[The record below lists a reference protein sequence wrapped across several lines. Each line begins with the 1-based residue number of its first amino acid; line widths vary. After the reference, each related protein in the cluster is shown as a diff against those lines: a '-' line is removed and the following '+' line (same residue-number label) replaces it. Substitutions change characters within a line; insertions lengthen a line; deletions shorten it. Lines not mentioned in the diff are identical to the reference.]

1 AEHAPPHLVGP
12 GHREVAVRATLLLVP
27 DRALL
32 LEDLQQLED
41 ARVADRVVERLT
53 DLGDRAGAP
62 SPEHAHDV
70 ELPVG
75 EMEVVGHD
83 GSPGGAGARATMF
96 FVPSYDVRAA
106 LSTTIF
112 VRRHPGRPLAS

>member
-1 AEHAPPHLVGP
+1 STASTGSWLPSPPGSLRRVPPGGFVQERLEALDRFGIQRPLGDESGHGELGRALEDPIHDPAEHAPPHLVGP

-53 DLGDRAGAP
+53 
-62 SPEHAHDV
+62 
-70 ELPVG
+70 
-75 EMEVVGHD
+75 
-83 GSPGGAGARATMF
+83 
-96 FVPSYDVRAA
+96 
-106 LSTTIF
+106 
-112 VRRHPGRPLAS
+112 